1 MWFLTHDGIDRY
13 NGKEFKHYKLMDGE
27 EEVNSMMSLSWL
39 YTDAKGRLW
48 KSANKDVFSAT
59 KANMTVSNWYT
70 NSPKSETKRFAYSCE
85 LRVHRR

>member
-27 EEVNSMMSLSWL
+27 EEVNSMMSLSG
-39 YTDAKGRLW
+39 YIRMPKEDYG
-48 KSANKDVFSAT
+48 KSAKQGRVFCYES
-59 KANMTVSNWYT
+59 KHDRFQLVYKL
-70 NSPKSETKRFAYSCE
+70 PKSETKRFAYSCE